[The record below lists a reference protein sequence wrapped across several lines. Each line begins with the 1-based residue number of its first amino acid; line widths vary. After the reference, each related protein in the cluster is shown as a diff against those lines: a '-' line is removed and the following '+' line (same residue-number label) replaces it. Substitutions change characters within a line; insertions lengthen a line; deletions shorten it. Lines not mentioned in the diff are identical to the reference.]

1 MKNGYTLIEL
11 LVVMAIIALISV
23 VAFVNTNF
31 FREDQALKKGAADV
45 AIQLRTIQTNAS
57 TNLKCMGNNTTL
69 WKGKF
74 YKVAVSGADQVKLDT
89 MCQYPVGGSVP
100 SGCRTVGSSLECTI
114 STYSLDSNI
123 IVTTLDS
130 RSCSSSDLR
139 LNPVSITFA
148 PLSPKPNFSFED
160 SLGNKLNCASG
171 TQALV
176 NLKNTRV
183 PGTLKTV
190 VIDQGGSINV
200 Q

>member
-11 LVVMAIIALISV
+11 LVVMAIIALIAV

-31 FREDQALKKGAADV
+31 FREDQALKKSVADV
-45 AIQLRTIQTNAS
+45 ATHLRTIQTNAS
-57 TNLKCMGNNTTL
+57 TNLKCLGNNTTL

-74 YKVAVSGADQVKLDT
+74 YKVSASGADQIKVDT
-89 MCQYPVGGSVP
+89 LCQYPVGGSVP

-123 IVTTLDS
+123 IVTTFDS
-130 RSCSSSDLR
+130 SSCSSSDLR
-139 LNPVSITFA
+139 ANPVSITFN
-148 PLSPKPNFSFED
+148 PLSPKPSFLFED
-160 SLGNKLNCASG
+160 ASGNKLNCASG
-171 TQALV
+171 TQALI
-176 NLKNTRV
+176 NLKNTRL

-200 Q
+200 R